1 MFSLLDFDVILL
13 KIRNYNIVCSKWYI
27 CYVTMS
33 ANLGLLVDKNLGF
46 KSHGT
51 VCLSV
56 ISFLG
61 VGSEWLFYVLSRGIL
76 QYGSHIYS
84 IEIQVL

>member
-1 MFSLLDFDVILL
+1 MFSLLDFDVILP
-13 KIRNYNIVCSKWYI
+13 KICNYNIACSKWYI

-33 ANLGLLVDKNLGF
+33 ANLGLLVDKNAGF
-46 KSHGT
+46 RSHGT

-61 VGSEWLFYVLSRGIL
+61 VDSEWLFYGLSRGIL
-76 QYGSHIYS
+76 QYGSQRYS

>member
-1 MFSLLDFDVILL
+1 
-13 KIRNYNIVCSKWYI
+13 
-27 CYVTMS
+27 
-33 ANLGLLVDKNLGF
+33 
-46 KSHGT
+46 

-76 QYGSHIYS
+76 QYGSQRYS